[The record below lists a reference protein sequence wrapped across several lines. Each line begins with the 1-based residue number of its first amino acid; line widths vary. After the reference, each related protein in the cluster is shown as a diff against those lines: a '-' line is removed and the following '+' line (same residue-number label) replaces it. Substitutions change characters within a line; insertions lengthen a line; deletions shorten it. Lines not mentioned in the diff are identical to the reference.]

1 MKMKTKARLFAASVI
16 LTAASPA
23 GALGCISATGHINT
37 LAYAGAQPYF
47 TLLEYPSNS
56 YTFDPNYT
64 VEQRRILLNLL
75 HIAIVSKFSVH
86 VMCNSSTLLGVILM
100 GE

>member
-1 MKMKTKARLFAASVI
+1 MKKRACLFAASVI
-16 LTAASPA
+16 LMAAPHA
-23 GALGCISATGHINT
+23 AALGCNSATGHIAT

-47 TLLEYPSNS
+47 TLLEYPSNA
-56 YTFDPNYT
+56 YTFNPNFS

-75 HIAIVSKFSVH
+75 HIAIVSKFSVQ
-86 VMCNSSTLLGVILM
+86 VICDPSTLLGVILM

>member
-1 MKMKTKARLFAASVI
+1 MKTKACLFAASLI
-16 LTAASPA
+16 LMAAPHAS
-23 GALGCISATGHINT
+23 ALGCISAAGHINT

-47 TLLEYPSNS
+47 TLLEYPSNA

-75 HIAIVSKFSVH
+75 HIAIVSKFTVQ
-86 VMCNSSTLLGVILM
+86 VLCEPTTSSLLGVILM
-100 GE
+100 SE